1 MSSFSCSAS
10 FAGSTLDAAGFDGA
24 LVAGVSAAIA
34 VAGIVAKSTSANSTF
49 FMSIPLGTRSSA
61 ARKRRRNVR
70 LRSAP
75 TGQQRRKGRCK
86 QRRHEQ
92 PELLRRERPGIDGN
106 AFLLRH
112 PPRENG
118 SETVRQQQAQH

>member
-10 FAGSTLDAAGFDGA
+10 FAGSTLDAAGFAGA
-24 LVAGVSAAIA
+24 LVAAVSAAIA
-34 VAGIVAKSTSANSTF
+34 AAGIVAKSTSANKTF
-49 FMSIPLGTRSSA
+49 FMRVSLDTRSSA
-61 ARKRRRNVR
+61 ARKRRRDVC

-75 TGQQRRKGRCK
+75 TGQERRKRCRE

-106 AFLLRH
+106 AF
-112 PPRENG
+112 
-118 SETVRQQQAQH
+118 